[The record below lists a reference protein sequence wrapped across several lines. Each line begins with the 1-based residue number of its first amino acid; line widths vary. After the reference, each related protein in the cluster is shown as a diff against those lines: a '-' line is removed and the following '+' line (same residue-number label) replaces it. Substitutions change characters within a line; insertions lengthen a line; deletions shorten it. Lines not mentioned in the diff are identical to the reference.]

1 MKEINKMYSYQVDG
15 RMGEVLIRNRGM
27 FTVTWDDANNRGH
40 VKEKHFSDWN
50 EARRFAKA
58 RRLANEFVMWFQDG
72 QGRTHI
78 TGKKELNQYAKRFNF
93 DADEVYLTG
102 KCELRDDDG
111 DIVGGVNLI

>member
-1 MKEINKMYSYQVDG
+1 MYSYQVDG

-27 FTVTWDDANNRGH
+27 FTVIWDDANNRGH

-58 RRLANEFVMWFQDG
+58 RRLAKEWCIWFNDG
-72 QGRTHI
+72 HRDYI
-78 TGKKELNQYAKRFNF
+78 EGKKQLHEYASQYDF

-102 KCELRDDDG
+102 KCELCDDVG
-111 DIVGGVNLI
+111 DIVGGVDLI